1 MKRALLA
8 GCAVVVLWAVAAEAA
23 RAADQQAINKAI
35 DRGAAFLRKGG
46 AANPDFESAPQPDG
60 ARALVGLTLLECG
73 VGADD
78 DVVGGIAATVRT
90 ASVGM
95 HQTYS
100 LALSILFLDRLGD
113 PADAPLIESMT
124 IRLLAGQAASGGW
137 TYDCPSINQEES
149 RRLTS
154 HLKEQNELKGRRE
167 RPAAVKEDKQP
178 DEKPNKRSV
187 KDLSKEIREQLNQIS
202 SSSSFNL
209 SQDTS
214 DNSNTQFAT
223 VALWVGRR
231 QGLPVE
237 GAAARLDQRFRATQ
251 NADGGWSYSPTW
263 GGGSTASM
271 TCAGLL
277 GLAVAHG
284 STAEAA
290 LEKGKAAVEPA
301 KDRVMKA
308 GLAALS
314 TAVGKPA
321 GKGRVGPAVAAP
333 GVGGRSYYF
342 LWSLERV
349 AVALDLKTI
358 GGKDWYA
365 WGAEAILASQGA
377 DGSWKGEYG
386 GSIDTCFALLFL
398 KRANLVSDLTA
409 RLKGKLQDPGQ
420 VTLKAAGG
428 SDDLLTGT
436 PGLKSGLESQG
447 DSPLIG
453 KAGSSPAVGGPAS
466 SADTE
471 GALLARELFQA
482 PAERRGP
489 LLEKYR
495 DGKGVIFTEAL
506 AGAIPQMA
514 GESKSKAREAL
525 AERLTRMKADT
536 LVRYFQDQDA
546 EIRRAAALAAAMKDD
561 KALIP
566 ALITLL
572 SDSEPAVARA
582 AHAALKDMSGQQ
594 IGPSAD
600 EWKAWWN
607 KRPGK

>member
-8 GCAVVVLWAVAAEAA
+8 GCAVIVLGVVAAAPA
-23 RAADQQAINKAI
+23 RAPDQQAINKAI
-35 DRGAAFLRKGG
+35 DRGMSFLRKGG
-46 AANPDFESAPQPDG
+46 AANPDFDSTSQPDG
-60 ARALVGLTLLECG
+60 ARALAGLALLECG
-73 VGADD
+73 AGPDD
-78 DVVGGIAATVRT
+78 EVVRGIAASVRP

-95 HQTYS
+95 HETYS

-124 IRLLAGQAASGGW
+124 LRLLAGQGAGGGW
-137 TYDCPSINQEES
+137 TYSCPALSDAES

-154 HLKEQNELKGRRE
+154 HLKQQVELKAQRE
-167 RPAAVKEDKQP
+167 RPAASKDENEPDK
-178 DEKPNKRSV
+178 KLHKRSV
-187 KDLSKEIREQLNQIS
+187 KELAKEIQDQLPQIS
-202 SSSSFNL
+202 SARTFNL
-209 SQDTS
+209 AQDAS

-237 GAAARLDQRFRATQ
+237 NALARLDQRFRTTQ

-284 STAEAA
+284 STAEAS
-290 LEKGKAAVEPA
+290 LDKGKTPADPA
-301 KDRVMKA
+301 KDRVMKT
-308 GLAALS
+308 GLAVLG
-314 TAVGKPA
+314 TAVGNPV
-321 GKGRVGPAVAAP
+321 GKGQTGPAAAAL

-358 GGKDWYA
+358 GGKDWYG
-365 WGAEAILASQGA
+365 WGAGAILDSQAA

-386 GSIDTCFALLFL
+386 SAVDTCFALLFL

-453 KAGSSPAVGGPAS
+453 SPAVGGPVS
-466 SADTE
+466 SADAE

-495 DGKGVIFTEAL
+495 DGKGVVFTEAL

-514 GESKSKAREAL
+514 GDSRDKAREAL
-525 AERLTRMKADT
+525 AERLTRMKVDT

-566 ALITLL
+566 ALINLL
-572 SDSEPAVARA
+572 TDSEPAVARA

-594 IGPSAD
+594 IGPSAE

-607 KRPGK
+607 KRQGK